1 MSDFKNKIQATLNQ
15 VQQKAENSDGV
26 GFSEEAIEEITAL
39 SPKIDQVTLNE
50 VQAEIEDQKMRALAQ
65 GLTFGFADELEAFGK
80 ALLNKDVTYEQARD
94 EIRTKVSQYQ
104 EAKPGESLAIE
115 IAGAV
120 VPTVASLFGGP
131 AGWAKAMQTITQL
144 GTKLA
149 GRKSIGEVAHLSGKQ
164 GAAYSVGTGEE
175 GIVEDLKNA
184 PGGYVAGATLGTVI
198 QGGGQLATEGMS
210 RLLST
215 EIGKKYSPVVREQMQ
230 MLIDKTGLTAQ
241 QVIDQVKQGK
251 LVIDNATLRAA
262 IKALT
267 GTLGD
272 AGQTITDVAKRRPI
286 DTRKDLLDQMQM
298 NVNRTKS
305 EVNVQELYRLSD
317 DALRENESKLYKT
330 LFKDI
335 NPQLPSSLAKNLEGT
350 MQMFPQMFDELN
362 AIYRST
368 PGNLVPFYEIGKNG
382 ALKIIRSPSLEDAEI
397 VYRALRDTPRMNV
410 NKTLLSNMDQAV
422 KDLKKQID
430 DFSPDLKFVR
440 EQAKQTRVGRDAFLY
455 GETLLG
461 INPEKVALEIKKFEK
476 TPGAMDA
483 LRQGF
488 MSTYKFRSQTPQTIK
503 STADETKAFNKIVQL
518 VFPEGQAD
526 DLIARARVAGDAVD
540 TKNSIIGGTT
550 TSREQTAIDQMTQAA
565 ALARFKQNPTD
576 IASGITVVK
585 NMISNRAP
593 NINAKDAQDI
603 AELVTTKDFKLLQQA
618 LVDESKLPLFVKIL
632 DSAIYGAS
640 RTAASGT
647 AKLGGDQVQEDLLSS
662 SGLMDYVGSAVS
674 DSIGNLMQQ
683 N

>member
-1 MSDFKNKIQATLNQ
+1 
-15 VQQKAENSDGV
+15 
-26 GFSEEAIEEITAL
+26 
-39 SPKIDQVTLNE
+39 
-50 VQAEIEDQKMRALAQ
+50 
-65 GLTFGFADELEAFGK
+65 
-80 ALLNKDVTYEQARD
+80 
-94 EIRTKVSQYQ
+94 
-104 EAKPGESLAIE
+104 
-115 IAGAV
+115 
-120 VPTVASLFGGP
+120 
-131 AGWAKAMQTITQL
+131 
-144 GTKLA
+144 
-149 GRKSIGEVAHLSGKQ
+149 
-164 GAAYSVGTGEE
+164 
-175 GIVEDLKNA
+175 
-184 PGGYVAGATLGTVI
+184 
-198 QGGGQLATEGMS
+198 
-210 RLLST
+210 
-215 EIGKKYSPVVREQMQ
+215 
-230 MLIDKTGLTAQ
+230 
-241 QVIDQVKQGK
+241 
-251 LVIDNATLRAA
+251 
-262 IKALT
+262 
-267 GTLGD
+267 
-272 AGQTITDVAKRRPI
+272 
-286 DTRKDLLDQMQM
+286 
-298 NVNRTKS
+298 
-305 EVNVQELYRLSD
+305 
-317 DALRENESKLYKT
+317 
-330 LFKDI
+330 
-335 NPQLPSSLAKNLEGT
+335 
-350 MQMFPQMFDELN
+350 
-362 AIYRST
+362 
-368 PGNLVPFYEIGKNG
+368 
-382 ALKIIRSPSLEDAEI
+382 
-397 VYRALRDTPRMNV
+397 LRDTPRMNV

-461 INPEKVALEIKKFEK
+461 QNPEKVALEIKKFEK